1 MATIH
6 GGEGCTPVCEII
18 SRAFADSVFSATLRS
33 LMELALTPL
42 LAINFFDFSWINS
55 PEAWVALLTL
65 TVMEIVLGIDNIV
78 FISIL
83 VDKLPPPERPRARF
97 MGLAFAMITRILLLL
112 SISWVMQLK
121 NPLFS
126 LVRHA
131 ISGKDLILILGGL
144 FLLYKATLEIHH
156 KVEGEAEEEKKTTA
170 RAALGAILV
179 QIAIL
184 DIVFSLDSVITAV
197 GMADHIMV
205 MIIAV
210 MISVGFMMVF
220 AGSVSDFISAH
231 PTVKMLALSFLLL
244 IGTTLIAEGFH
255 VHFEKGYVYFAMA
268 FSIFVEMLNIRMKKR
283 AAAKVKA

>member
-1 MATIH
+1 
-6 GGEGCTPVCEII
+6 
-18 SRAFADSVFSATLRS
+18 
-33 LMELALTPL
+33 
-42 LAINFFDFSWINS
+42 
-55 PEAWVALLTL
+55 
-65 TVMEIVLGIDNIV
+65 
-78 FISIL
+78 
-83 VDKLPPPERPRARF
+83 
-97 MGLAFAMITRILLLL
+97 
-112 SISWVMQLK
+112 MQLK
-121 NPLFS
+121 NPLFA
-126 LVRHA
+126 LFGHQ

-144 FLLYKATLEIHH
+144 FLLYKATTEIHH
-156 KVEGEAEEEKKTTA
+156 KVEGHAEEEKTTKA

-283 AAAKVKA
+283 AAAKAAAGH

>member
-1 MATIH
+1 M
-6 GGEGCTPVCEII
+6 
-18 SRAFADSVFSATLRS
+18 D
-33 LMELALTPL
+33 LALNPL
-42 LAINFFDFSWINS
+42 LAVNFFDFSWINS
-55 PEAWVALLTL
+55 PEAWIALLTL

-83 VDKLPPPERPRARF
+83 VDKLPVAERPRARLL
-97 MGLAFAMITRILLLL
+97 GLGFAMVTRILLLL

-121 NPLFS
+121 NPLFA
-126 LVRHA
+126 LFGHQ

-144 FLLYKATLEIHH
+144 FLLYKATVEIHH
-156 KVEGEAEEEKKTTA
+156 KVEGAAEEEKKATA
-170 RAALGAILV
+170 KAALGAILV

-283 AAAKVKA
+283 TAAKAALEK